1 MKAETIIEKITE
13 SIATK
18 WLQSQANPGIYKILF
33 DPDTDEV
40 SVTETF
46 SGDNSYIPGDNR
58 ITLAYADI
66 RESLSKDVLGLDED
80 GDIIES
86 DTYTTILDEAER
98 RLTEAANDG
107 DIELVA
113 A

>member
-1 MKAETIIEKITE
+1 MNTEAIIDKITYD
-13 SIATK
+13 IAK
-18 WLQSQANPGIYKILF
+18 EWLQHQSTPGIYKILF
-33 DPDTDEV
+33 DPDTDEI

-66 RESLSKDVLGLDED
+66 RENLSNDDLGLDEY

-86 DTYTTILDEAER
+86 DTYTAILDEAER
-98 RLTEAANDG
+98 RLTEVANDG
-107 DIELVA
+107 DIEL
-113 A
+113 